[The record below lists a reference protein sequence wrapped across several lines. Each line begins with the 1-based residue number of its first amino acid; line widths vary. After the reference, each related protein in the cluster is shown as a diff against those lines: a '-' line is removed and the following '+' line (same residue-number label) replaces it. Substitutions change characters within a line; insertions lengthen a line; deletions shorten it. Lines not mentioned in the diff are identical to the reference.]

1 MTTTSKTSTTAKTI
15 PDETTDSTGTTKTTA
30 ASPTSKVYGIS
41 DEVKEEMSSEINE
54 MVSFAVYNGI
64 TINTDVVN
72 LIQDCSVDNLV
83 NAHNMLCENIAPAT
97 PKSIA
102 YTKRLRKDTTKK
114 SLFSKLPLVRNLI
127 VLSLIFLATFII
139 TGSSEDVNNASLDL
153 GVMNNHGKSLLL
165 NLAYL
170 SSISGLGVLFYLL
183 KNVSTSVKNGNL
195 VPEDTIYYIALIV
208 LGVISGLIMSEILN
222 FYTKDPD
229 NINLFNKSVLALIG
243 GFSSDAI
250 FTVLQGL
257 IDRLKAIFAP
267 SNSN

>member
-1 MTTTSKTSTTAKTI
+1 MAT
-15 PDETTDSTGTTKTTA
+15 TTKTT
-30 ASPTSKVYGIS
+30 PTADTTATSSQATPTTKDTQKKYGIS
-41 DEVKEEMSSEINE
+41 DEVKGKMSEEINE
-54 MVSFAVYNGI
+54 MLSFAVYNGI

-72 LIQDCSVDNLV
+72 LIQNCSVDNLV
-83 NAHNMLCENIAPAT
+83 NAHNMLCKNIAPAT

-102 YTKRLRKDTTKK
+102 FTKKLREKNIDK

-127 VLSLIFLATFII
+127 ILAIIFLVTFIV
-139 TGSSEDVNNASLDL
+139 TGSTEDVNNESLDL
-153 GVMNNHGKSLLL
+153 GVMNNHGVSLLL

-170 SSISGLGVLFYLL
+170 ASISGLGVVFYLL

-222 FYTKDPD
+222 FYTKDPES
-229 NINLFNKSVLALIG
+229 INLFNKSVLALIG

-250 FTVLQGL
+250 FSVLQGL

-267 SNSN
+267 SNSQ